1 MRILSLPRI
10 TINSR
15 YIIINWLGYE
25 LILKL
30 F

>member
-1 MRILSLPRI
+1 MRRLLPRI
-10 TINSR
+10 TTNSR

-25 LILKL
+25 LVIQK